1 MREIILDKFFKLRF
15 EATKAHVDIGLGI
28 FFTLFSIMM
37 LTYGIRSQC
46 SISFGSVGIV
56 TDRLFPYIIMTVS
69 LILSVIIL
77 VLGIFDNRKDKE
89 RKNAGSSI
97 PMAECSIYV
106 LLLAFVGIF
115 FNCTMK
121 TIGYP
126 LCNVIA
132 MYAIYYMLGGK
143 KLWQGLAVSVGFTLI
158 SYLFFA
164 KYLGVSLALGFG
176 L

>member
-1 MREIILDKFFKLRF
+1 MNKFFKLRF
-15 EATKAHVDIGLGI
+15 QATKAHVDIGVGI
-28 FFTLFSIMM
+28 VFSLFSIWM
-37 LTYGIRSQC
+37 LAMGIRSQC
-46 SISFGSVGIV
+46 AISFGSVGIV

-77 VLGIFDNRKDKE
+77 ILGLFDNQRDKKAKAE
-89 RKNAGSSI
+89 GKEV
-97 PMAECSIYV
+97 PMTECSIYV
-106 LLLAFVGIF
+106 VLLLVLGVF
-115 FNCTMK
+115 FNMTMK

-126 LCNVIA
+126 LCNTIA
-132 MYAIYYMLGGK
+132 MYAVYYMLGGRK
-143 KLWQGLAVSVGFTLI
+143 VWQGLAVSVGFTVL

>member
-1 MREIILDKFFKLRF
+1 MNKFFNLRVQ
-15 EATKAHVDIGLGI
+15 ATKAHVDIGVGI
-28 FFTLFSIMM
+28 VFSLFSIWM
-37 LTYGIRSQC
+37 LTMGIRSQC

-77 VLGIFDNRKDKE
+77 ILGIFDNQRDKKAKAE
-89 RKNAGSSI
+89 GKEV
-97 PMAECSIYV
+97 PMTECSIYV
-106 LLLAFVGIF
+106 VMLLVLGVF
-115 FNCTMK
+115 FNMPMQTL
-121 TIGYP
+121 GYA
-126 LCNVIA
+126 IA
-132 MYAIYYMLGGK
+132 MYGVYYMLGGRK
-143 KLWQGLAVSVGFTLI
+143 IWQGLAVSIGFTLL